1 MWKSSGG
8 WPGARRRAKPERDR
22 PPRAP
27 NAGTTRFPGRILV
40 FAKERADLLAE
51 KMQRLA
57 AVMARLR
64 EEGGCPWDRAQDHK
78 TLKPYLIE
86 EAYEV
91 LEAIDEDR
99 PDKLREEL
107 GDLLLQVVFHARIEE
122 EAGRFDLA
130 DVAEEIADKL
140 IRRHPHVF
148 AELRVDGVDGVLANW
163 DKIKRHEYGGERPSA
178 LSGVPEALPALARAE
193 KIQAKAAKV
202 GFDWED
208 ADGPMGK
215 VEEEWREFREELAA
229 VKSGGA
235 ERTRAR
241 LAEELGD
248 MLFALVN
255 VARFL
260 EIDAEDA
267 LRRTT
272 RKFAR
277 RFARIEEAAAA
288 SGRRLEGMSLAEMD
302 LLWDEAKRSE

>member
-1 MWKSSGG
+1 M
-8 WPGARRRAKPERDR
+8 
-22 PPRAP
+22 
-27 NAGTTRFPGRILV
+27 
-40 FAKERADLLAE
+40 LAE